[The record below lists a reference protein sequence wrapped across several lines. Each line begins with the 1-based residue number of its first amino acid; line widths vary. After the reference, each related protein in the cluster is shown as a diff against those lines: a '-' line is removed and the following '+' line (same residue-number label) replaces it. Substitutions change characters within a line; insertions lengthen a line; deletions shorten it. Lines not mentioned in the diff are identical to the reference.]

1 MSGETRLLNENQ
13 DLEGDDNDDDD
24 DYNYGDEDYE
34 DDGIA
39 SDIGENEPGM
49 VPSRGPNCQ
58 VGHLKIFIYCDLI
71 SLKSLFLVHSQSK
84 TVWW

>member
-1 MSGETRLLNENQ
+1 MSGAIGQNENQ
-13 DLEGDDNDDDD
+13 DLKDDDDDD

-58 VGHLKIFIYCDLI
+58 VSFKHMFINYDLI
-71 SLKSLFLVHSQSK
+71 NLKSFV
-84 TVWW
+84 

>member
-1 MSGETRLLNENQ
+1 MILVL
-13 DLEGDDNDDDD
+13 DAVDDNDIDVETFSNHDENEI
-24 DYNYGDEDYE
+24 YEDYE

-58 VGHLKIFIYCDLI
+58 VSFKHMFINYDLI
-71 SLKSLFLVHSQSK
+71 NLKSFV
-84 TVWW
+84 